1 MLVCKN
7 HAKQI
12 RRVRKPLT
20 NGDVVVLQTE
30 KRTSKS
36 EKYTENQRMKFSVAA
51 ALGVPISLVGEIYS
65 IFSANDNLE
74 TLQKGPSKNTTALS
88 LIELYECFLN
98 QSAFIM
104 SESDDLNLCIDTT
117 IKIRAI
123 RWTKKYDGYFVWW
136 KIA

>member
-1 MLVCKN
+1 M
-7 HAKQI
+7 
-12 RRVRKPLT
+12 
-20 NGDVVVLQTE
+20 GDVVVLQTE

-36 EKYTENQRMKFSVAA
+36 KKYTENQRMKFSVA

-98 QSAFIM
+98 
-104 SESDDLNLCIDTT
+104 
-117 IKIRAI
+117 
-123 RWTKKYDGYFVWW
+123 
-136 KIA
+136 

>member
-1 MLVCKN
+1 MKGKRNITYCVNEYDAKICGLSLKENSSMLVCKN

-74 TLQKGPSKNTTALS
+74 TLQKGPSKNTTALG

-104 SESDDLNLCIDTT
+104 S
-117 IKIRAI
+117 
-123 RWTKKYDGYFVWW
+123 
-136 KIA
+136 